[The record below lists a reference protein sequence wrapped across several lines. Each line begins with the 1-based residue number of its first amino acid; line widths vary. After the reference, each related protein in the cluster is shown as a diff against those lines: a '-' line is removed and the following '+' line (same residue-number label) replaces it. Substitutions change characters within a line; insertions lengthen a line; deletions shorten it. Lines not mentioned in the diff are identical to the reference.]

1 MNNITKFLK
10 NSSLGI
16 LGFSVLILIM
26 LVGLIVII
34 GLAKISEKVIPY
46 LIMASE
52 WCLAIFILLILPLSL
67 IMSLRNVLSI
77 ISYIFSFVFGISTW
91 SLALISLWFYW
102 GFLSIFL
109 IFFLHAFV
117 PAAMIVLLFKGQFS
131 VILTLLIGL
140 ILTYGMRFYSLW
152 LGSLQF
158 KNQES
163 KTDIIDISSSSINK

>member
-1 MNNITKFLK
+1 MKSIIKFLK
-10 NSSLGI
+10 NSSLSI
-16 LGFSVLILIM
+16 LGFSVVILIM

-34 GLAKISEKVIPY
+34 GLAKISEKVMPY
-46 LIMASE
+46 LMATSE
-52 WCLAIFILLILPLSL
+52 WCLAIFVLLILPLSL
-67 IMSLRNVLSI
+67 IKPLRSILLI

-109 IFFLHAFV
+109 ILFLHAFV
-117 PAAMIVLLFKGQFS
+117 PATMVVLLFKGRFS

-152 LGSLQF
+152 LGRLQY

-163 KTDIIDISSSSINK
+163 KIDIIDINSSSINE

>member
-1 MNNITKFLK
+1 MKNIAKFFK
-10 NSSLGI
+10 NSSLSI
-16 LGFSVLILIM
+16 LGFSVIILIM

-34 GLAKISEKVIPY
+34 GLAKISEKVMPY
-46 LIMASE
+46 LMAISV
-52 WCLAIFILLILPLSL
+52 WCLVIFVLLILPLSL
-67 IMSLRNVLSI
+67 IKPLRSILSI
-77 ISYIFSFVFGISTW
+77 ISYIFSFVFGIFTW

-109 IFFLHAFV
+109 ILFLHAFV